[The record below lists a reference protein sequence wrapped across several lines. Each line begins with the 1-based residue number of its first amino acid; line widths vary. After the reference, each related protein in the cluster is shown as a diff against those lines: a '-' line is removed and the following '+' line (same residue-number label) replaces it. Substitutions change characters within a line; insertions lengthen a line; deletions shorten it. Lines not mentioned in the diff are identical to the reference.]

1 MKLQQKSWNPKNQLI
16 SQFLSIPKSLLIQ
29 KLKNQPPEY
38 IITTTVKEVPV
49 IVEQE
54 RKNNNADFAIVTKP
68 DDPNYVFNPDDF
80 KADDVIN
87 LNQYN
92 IKAYKKRI
100 IGVSYYHSKFA
111 SVDYSVKVSNSGH
124 YLGVAM
130 IQDLDKNKS
139 YFGVRYSF

>member
-1 MKLQQKSWNPKNQLI
+1 M
-16 SQFLSIPKSLLIQ
+16 
-29 KLKNQPPEY
+29 
-38 IITTTVKEVPV
+38 PV

-68 DDPNYVFNPDDF
+68 DDPDYVFNPNDF

-92 IKAYKKRI
+92 TKAYKKRI
-100 IGVSYYHSKFA
+100 IGVSYYPSKYA

-124 YLGVAM
+124 YIGVAL
-130 IQDLDKNKS
+130 IQDLKESKS